1 MEHEHSCPRC
11 SNPMTCHA
19 PIVDNYDGVPAK
31 LCILELEDDLSMCE
45 DCEAQTRFDGD
56 DDSALDASREL

>member
-1 MEHEHSCPRC
+1 
-11 SNPMTCHA
+11 MTCNA

-45 DCEAQTRFDGD
+45 DCEAETREPGD
-56 DDSALDASREL
+56 DDSALDAQNEGADQ